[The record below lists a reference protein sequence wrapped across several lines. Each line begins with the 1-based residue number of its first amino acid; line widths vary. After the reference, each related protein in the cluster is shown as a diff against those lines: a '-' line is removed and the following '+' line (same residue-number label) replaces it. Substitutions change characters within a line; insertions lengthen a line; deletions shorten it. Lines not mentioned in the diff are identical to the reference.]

1 MRDLKNEQYFPPFFY
16 SVYSRNYSFRKK
28 MYYLVYDI
36 KTISSN
42 LVSIITADVNCV
54 FENFL
59 K

>member
-1 MRDLKNEQYFPPFFY
+1 MSNTFPLFFY

-28 MYYLVYDI
+28 MYYLVYDL